1 MAAKQS
7 SEAISQKSELR
18 FGRRKI
24 LVDEQTGPQQNAQTG
39 PQQNAKNAE
48 YFDFSSMFAL
58 SAYVFP

>member
-24 LVDEQTGPQQNAQTG
+24 LVDEQTGPQQNA
-39 PQQNAKNAE
+39 KNAE

-58 SAYVFP
+58 PAYVFP